1 MLSKGQIKL
10 ISSLHQKKCRDLSQL
25 FVVEGKRMVFE
36 LMETHASHL
45 QQIIISDVF
54 ARENKIE
61 YPIEPEIVDAT
72 TFKKI
77 THLVQPQGILAVFKQ
92 PELTYKAT
100 DFALVLD
107 GVQDPGNMG
116 TILRLADW
124 FGVEQVICS
133 KDCVDIFNTK
143 VVQASMGSIFR
154 VRVVYLDLVEFMQNN
169 QLPVFGALLNGENIY
184 KKQLQRKGLLV
195 MGSEG
200 NGISKEIQTFVKEAL
215 FIPQFGGGESL
226 NVSMATAIL
235 LSEFSRN

>member
-1 MLSKGQIKL
+1 MLSKSQIKL
-10 ISSLHQKKCRDLSQL
+10 ISSLHQKKCRDFNQL
-25 FVVEGKRMVFE
+25 FMVEGKRMVFE
-36 LMETHASHL
+36 LMESHTDYL
-45 QQIIISDVF
+45 QQIVISETF
-54 ARENKIE
+54 ARENKTD
-61 YPIEPEIVDAT
+61 YPFEPEIVDT
-72 TFKKI
+72 NTFKKI
-77 THLVQPQGILAVFKQ
+77 SHLVQPQGVLAIFKQ
-92 PELTYKAT
+92 PELTYRVS
-100 DFALVLD
+100 DFVLVLD

-154 VRVVYLDLVEFMQNN
+154 VRVAYLDLAEFMQNN

-200 NGISKEIQTFVKEAL
+200 NGISKEIQTYVKEAL

-235 LSEFSRN
+235 LSEFSRT